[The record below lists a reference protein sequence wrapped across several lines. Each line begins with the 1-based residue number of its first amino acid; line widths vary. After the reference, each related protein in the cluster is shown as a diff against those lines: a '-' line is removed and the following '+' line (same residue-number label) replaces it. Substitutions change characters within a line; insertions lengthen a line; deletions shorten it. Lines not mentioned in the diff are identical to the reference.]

1 MFFRLLLLG
10 ISLALVILIFDVIIP
25 KIKLKYRLYRELWI
39 KRKREKA
46 FAKKMKELEI
56 K

>member
-25 KIKLKYRLYRELWI
+25 KIKLKYKGELNGFI
-39 KRKREKA
+39 KGKYT
-46 FAKKMKELEI
+46 
-56 K
+56 